1 MYKTTQN
8 IEVDREKNDRADAL
22 ACFANTKKLGQHRT
36 FLQETLKAPSTNI
49 AEILFD
55 QVVRSGWVFPI

>member
-36 FLQETLKAPSTNI
+36 FL
-49 AEILFD
+49 
-55 QVVRSGWVFPI
+55 